1 MHAFNIIQLRIY
13 VEQYNVRPSIDDTYQ
28 AEAVDGI
35 ALNHLYTE
43 KANQLINIVICTQ
56 TLGIVVI
63 FASIIM
69 IVACTVTV
77 KSNGLEKFFIK
88 EIKYKSVIN
97 KQTFLISL
105 SINSLTFL
113 LYAIAMDGAAIHYRN
128 KTFLSESDVKDEL
141 NHLAF
146 DTLYHLPFVTLAF
159 DLAALTVYTGALLIA
174 LIYFCAKVDSKGCSV
189 FTLVP
194 SLLGPLLGLIS
205 HSPYIAIAYI
215 NDSYYASSIFVYY
228 VVIFFICFIAIHLT
242 MRACLRTQLPDQV
255 ESNICSKILGN
266 VDKTRTVTCCCLCPA
281 KAKNGQ
287 VTHDYVWFLCPI
299 VLSFLLLLFL
309 LSIVVTVICY
319 FVIIPLNGSVSGA
332 PHQLIGF
339 YQSVIIFLGIFITYK
354 TVLHKK
360 HGSLKHAVKN
370 YQMKNETDTA
380 NNVTTCTKWE
390 NLPGDERIT
399 KFHEMVIDLVFHAKN
414 KAKSGGNA
422 IEDCTNTDT
431 SCSGPS
437 SNVGDESNSRS
448 EPKTESQDDTRS
460 SGSAENGSNTDSGH
474 RDAAAELNASN
485 DSHIPQ
491 KNEDNIQLLPKHG
504 DS

>member
-1 MHAFNIIQLRIY
+1 M
-13 VEQYNVRPSIDDTYQ
+13 
-28 AEAVDGI
+28 DGV

-43 KANQLINIVICTQ
+43 KANQLINIMICTQ
-56 TLGIVVI
+56 TLGVVMI

-69 IVACTVTV
+69 IVACTV

-88 EIKYKSVIN
+88 EIKYKSIIN

-105 SINSLTFL
+105 SINSLMFL

-128 KTFLSESDVKDEL
+128 KTFLSESDVKDEF

-159 DLAALTVYTGALLIA
+159 DLVALAVYTVALLVV
-174 LIYFCAKVDSKGCSV
+174 LIYFCANVDSKGCSV
-189 FTLVP
+189 FTVVP

-205 HSPYIAIAYI
+205 HSSYIAIAYI

-242 MRACLRTQLPDQV
+242 MRACLRTQLPDQE
-255 ESNICSKILGN
+255 ESNICNEILGN
-266 VDKTRTVTCCCLCPA
+266 VDETRTVTSCCLCPA
-281 KAKNGQ
+281 KEKNGQ

-319 FVIIPLNGSVSGA
+319 FVIIPLNASVSGA

-360 HGSLKHAVKN
+360 HGSLKHAIKN
-370 YQMKNETDTA
+370 YQMKNETDTINDA
-380 NNVTTCTKWE
+380 AAKWKD
-390 NLPGDERIT
+390 LPGDERIT
-399 KFHEMVIDLVFHAKN
+399 KFHEMVIDLVGHFHARN
-414 KAKSGGNA
+414 VLVPKAKSKAKDDNNGTKNSPQ
-422 IEDCTNTDT
+422 DN
-431 SCSGPS
+431 
-437 SNVGDESNSRS
+437 NDE
-448 EPKTESQDDTRS
+448 Q
-460 SGSAENGSNTDSGH
+460 H
-474 RDAAAELNASN
+474 QAAASNLNPA
-485 DSHIPQ
+485 
-491 KNEDNIQLLPKHG
+491 NEHTQSDTATIQLLNYDEQGSH
-504 DS
+504 